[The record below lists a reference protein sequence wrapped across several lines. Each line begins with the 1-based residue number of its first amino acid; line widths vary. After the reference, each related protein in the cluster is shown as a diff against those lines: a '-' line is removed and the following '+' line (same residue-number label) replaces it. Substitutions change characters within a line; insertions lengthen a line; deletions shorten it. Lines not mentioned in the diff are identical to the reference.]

1 MRKVTFEQS
10 RGQNQMKQL
19 KVDFSLGGDET
30 EQGPL
35 ALVIRRFLFFLRT
48 VSRKGAVEAKFQRI

>member
-1 MRKVTFEQS
+1 
-10 RGQNQMKQL
+10 MKQL